1 MTLLMTASFLVCF
14 FMGIPLALVMGIT
27 GIVVLIAM
35 GVPLELVA
43 QRMFTGIDSFPLM
56 AVPFFILAGDLM
68 NRGGTTIRI
77 IGFANSLVGHIRGGL
92 AHACVVANMIFA
104 GISGSSVADASAI
117 GSIMIPSME
126 KNGYDL
132 DFSAA
137 LNSVAATIG
146 PIIPPSI
153 IMVIYGVSV
162 NVSVGGLFAA
172 GFVPGILMGLA
183 LMIVVSRISKKRNY
197 TMSEGFSG
205 KKVAVEFKSSI
216 WALLAP
222 VIILGGILGGIFTP
236 TEAAA
241 VAVIYSFFVG
251 KFIFREIAWK
261 DLPGILFQSG
271 ITTGAILLIISLAN
285 VFAWVIA
292 ANQIPVKL
300 SALFLS
306 ATSNPYVFLLIVN
319 ILLLIVG
326 MFMETGAAIIL
337 LAPILAPIAVKLG
350 VHPLH
355 FGFMMVLNLAIGMAT
370 PPVGVCLFVSCG
382 ITGLSLEKVS
392 AATIKFIFTLLGVLL
407 LVTYV
412 APISLF
418 LPKLLGFIR

>member
-1 MTLLMTASFLVCF
+1 MTLLMAASFLVCF

-126 KNGYDL
+126 KSGYDL

-183 LMIVVSRISKKRNY
+183 LMIVVSRISKKKNY
-197 TMSEGFSG
+197 PMSEGFSG
-205 KKVAVEFKSSI
+205 KKVAVEFKSSV

-222 VIILGGILGGIFTP
+222 IIILGGILGGVFTP

-300 SALFLS
+300 SSLFLS
-306 ATSNPYVFLLIVN
+306 ATSNPYIFLAIVN
-319 ILLLIVG
+319 VLLLIVG

-350 VHPLH
+350 IHPLH

-392 AATIKFIFTLLGVLL
+392 AAAMRFVIALLAILL
-407 LVTYV
+407 IVTYV

-418 LPKLLGFIR
+418 LPKMLGFIR

>member
-1 MTLLMTASFLVCF
+1 MIALMTITFVVCF
-14 FMGIPLALVMGIT
+14 VMGIPLALVMGIT
-27 GIVVLIAM
+27 GFAVILAM
-35 GVPLELVA
+35 GVPLQLVA

-68 NRGGTTIRI
+68 NRGGTTVRI

-92 AHACVVANMIFA
+92 AHACIVANMIFA
-104 GISGSSVADASAI
+104 GISGSAVADASAI

-137 LNSVAATIG
+137 LNSAAATIG

-172 GFVPGILMGLA
+172 GFIPGIMLGLVLML
-183 LMIVVSRISKKRNY
+183 VVSRVSKKKNY
-197 TMSEGFSG
+197 AMSEGFSG
-205 KKVAVEFKSSI
+205 ARVRKELKSSV
-216 WALLAP
+216 WALMAP
-222 VIILGGILGGIFTP
+222 VIILGGILGGVFTP

-251 KFIFREIAWK
+251 KFVFREITWK

-300 SALFLS
+300 SSMFLS

-337 LAPILAPIAVKLG
+337 LAPILAPIATQLG

-392 AATIKFIFTLLGVLL
+392 AAVMRFVLAEIAIL
-407 LVTYV
+407 ALVTYV

-418 LPKLLGFIR
+418 LPRLLGFIR

>member
-1 MTLLMTASFLVCF
+1 MIALMTFSFVVCF
-14 FMGIPLALVMGIT
+14 VMGIPLALVMGIT
-27 GIVVLIAM
+27 GFAVILAM
-35 GVPLELVA
+35 GVPLQLVA

-68 NRGGTTIRI
+68 NRGGTTVRI

-104 GISGSSVADASAI
+104 GISGSAVADASAI

-137 LNSVAATIG
+137 LNSAAATIG

-172 GFVPGILMGLA
+172 GFIPGIMLGLVLML
-183 LMIVVSRISKKRNY
+183 VVSRVSKKKNY
-197 TMSEGFSG
+197 AMSEGFSG
-205 KKVAVEFKSSI
+205 ARVKEELKSSV
-216 WALLAP
+216 WALMAP
-222 VIILGGILGGIFTP
+222 VIILGGILGGVFTP

-251 KFIFREIAWK
+251 KFVFREITWK

-300 SALFLS
+300 SSMFLS

-337 LAPILAPIAVKLG
+337 LAPILAPIATQLG

-392 AATIKFIFTLLGVLL
+392 AAVMRFVIAQIAVLV

-418 LPKLLGFIR
+418 LPRLLGFIR

>member
-1 MTLLMTASFLVCF
+1 MIALMTITFVVCF
-14 FMGIPLALVMGIT
+14 VMGIPLALVMGIT
-27 GIVVLIAM
+27 GFSVILAM
-35 GVPLELVA
+35 GVPLQLVA

-68 NRGGTTIRI
+68 NRGGTTVRI

-92 AHACVVANMIFA
+92 AHACIVANMIFA
-104 GISGSSVADASAI
+104 GISGSAVADASAI

-137 LNSVAATIG
+137 LNSAAATIG

-172 GFVPGILMGLA
+172 GFIPGIMLGLA
-183 LMIVVSRISKKRNY
+183 MMIVVSRVSRKKNY
-197 TMSEGFSG
+197 AMSEGFSG
-205 KKVAVEFKSSI
+205 ARVRKELKSSV
-216 WALLAP
+216 WALMAP
-222 VIILGGILGGIFTP
+222 VIILGGILGGVFTP

-251 KFIFREIAWK
+251 KFVFREITWK

-300 SALFLS
+300 SSMFLS

-337 LAPILAPIAVKLG
+337 LAPILAPIATQLG

-392 AATIKFIFTLLGVLL
+392 AAVMRFVLAEIAIL
-407 LVTYV
+407 ALVTYV

-418 LPKLLGFIR
+418 LPRLLGFIR

>member
-1 MTLLMTASFLVCF
+1 MTLSFVVCF
-14 FMGIPLALVMGIT
+14 VMGIPLALVMGIT
-27 GIVVLIAM
+27 GFAVILAM
-35 GVPLELVA
+35 GVPLQLVA

-68 NRGGTTIRI
+68 NRGGTTVRI
-77 IGFANSLVGHIRGGL
+77 IGFANSLVGHIRSGL

-104 GISGSSVADASAI
+104 GISGSAVADASAI

-137 LNSVAATIG
+137 LNSAAATIG

-172 GFVPGILMGLA
+172 GFIPGIMLGLA
-183 LMIVVSRISKKRNY
+183 LMVVVSRVSKKKNY
-197 TMSEGFSG
+197 AMSEGFSG
-205 KKVAVEFKSSI
+205 ARVKKELKSSV
-216 WALLAP
+216 WALMAP
-222 VIILGGILGGIFTP
+222 VIILGGILGGVFTP

-241 VAVIYSFFVG
+241 VAVVYSFFVG
-251 KFIFREIAWK
+251 KFVFREITWK

-300 SALFLS
+300 SSMFLS

-337 LAPILAPIAVKLG
+337 LAPILAPIATQLG

-392 AATIKFIFTLLGVLL
+392 AAVMRFVIAQIAVLV

-418 LPKLLGFIR
+418 LPRLLGFIR

>member
-1 MTLLMTASFLVCF
+1 MTVLMTGVFLLCF
-14 FMGIPLALVMGIT
+14 IIGIPLALVLGMT
-27 GIVVLIAM
+27 GMAVIFAM
-35 GVPLELVA
+35 GVPMQLVA
-43 QRMFTGIDSFPLM
+43 QRMFAGIDSFPLM

-68 NRGGTTIRI
+68 NRGGTTARI
-77 IGFANSLVGHIRGGL
+77 IAFADSLVGHIRGGL
-92 AHACVVANMIFA
+92 AHANVLASMIFA
-104 GISGSSVADASAI
+104 GISGSAVADTSAI

-126 KNGYDL
+126 KSGYDV

-137 LNSVAATIG
+137 VTATSSVIG

-172 GFVPGILMGLA
+172 GFIPGILMGIA
-183 LMIVVSRISKKRNY
+183 LMIVIYRVSKKRNY
-197 TMSEGFSG
+197 PRSEGFSS
-205 KKVAVEFKSSI
+205 KRVAHEFRSSI
-216 WALLAP
+216 WALMAP
-222 VIILGGILGGIFTP
+222 IIILGGILGGVFTP

-251 KFIFREIAWK
+251 KFVFREIEWR
-261 DLPGILFQSG
+261 DLPAILFQSG
-271 ITTGAILLIISLAN
+271 ITTGAVLLIISMAN

-300 SALFLS
+300 SSMFLS

-350 VHPLH
+350 IHPLH

-382 ITGLSLEKVS
+382 ITGLSLERVS
-392 AATIKFIFTLLGVLL
+392 AASMRFVAALLGVLL

-418 LPKLLGFIR
+418 LPRMLGFIR

>member
-1 MTLLMTASFLVCF
+1 MTYLMTAAFLVCF

-35 GVPLELVA
+35 GVPLEVVA

-68 NRGGTTIRI
+68 NRGGTTVRI

-126 KNGYDL
+126 KSGYDL

-183 LMIVVSRISKKRNY
+183 LMIVVTRVAKKKNY
-197 TMSEGFSG
+197 PTSEGFSG
-205 KKVAVEFKSSI
+205 KRVAAEFRSSV
-216 WALLAP
+216 WALMAP
-222 VIILGGILGGIFTP
+222 IIILGGILGGVFTP

-261 DLPGILFQSG
+261 DVPHILFQSG

-292 ANQIPVKL
+292 ANQVPVKL

-337 LAPILAPIAVKLG
+337 LAPILAPIAAKLG
-350 VHPLH
+350 INPLH

-392 AATIKFIFTLLGVLL
+392 AAVMRFVLAEIAIL
-407 LVTYV
+407 ALVTYV

-418 LPKLLGFIR
+418 LPRLLGFIR

>member
-1 MTLLMTASFLVCF
+1 MSALMFFSFAVCF
-14 FMGIPLALVMGIT
+14 LMGIPLALVMGIT
-27 GIVVLIAM
+27 GMAVILAM
-35 GVPLELVA
+35 GVPLQLVA

-68 NRGGTTIRI
+68 NRGGTTARI
-77 IGFANSLVGHIRGGL
+77 VRFADSLVGHIRGGL
-92 AHACVVANMIFA
+92 AHTCIVANMIFA
-104 GISGSSVADASAI
+104 GISGSAVADASAI

-126 KNGYDL
+126 KSGYDL

-137 LNSVAATIG
+137 LNSAAATIG

-153 IMVIYGVSV
+153 LMVIYGVSV

-172 GFVPGILMGLA
+172 GFLPGILMGLA
-183 LMIVVSRISKKRNY
+183 LMVVVARTAKKRKY
-197 TMSEGFSG
+197 PMADAFSG
-205 KKVAVEFKSSI
+205 KRVASEFTSAI
-216 WALLAP
+216 WALTAP
-222 VIILGGILGGIFTP
+222 VIILGGILGGVFTP

-292 ANQIPVKL
+292 ANQVPLKL
-300 SALFLS
+300 SSLFLS
-306 ATSNPYVFLLIVN
+306 ATDNPYVFLLIVN
-319 ILLLIVG
+319 ILLLLVG
-326 MFMETGAAIIL
+326 MVMETGAAIIL
-337 LAPILAPIAVKLG
+337 LAPILAPIAVQMG
-350 VHPLH
+350 IHPLH
-355 FGFMMVLNLAIGMAT
+355 FGFVMVLNLAIGMAT

-382 ITGLSLEKVS
+382 ITGLSLERIS
-392 AATIKFIFTLLGVLL
+392 AAVMRFILAQIVILI
-407 LVTYV
+407 LVTYI
-412 APISLF
+412 APISLL
-418 LPKLLGFIR
+418 LPKFLGFIQ

>member
-1 MTLLMTASFLVCF
+1 MSALMFFSFAICF
-14 FMGIPLALVMGIT
+14 LMGIPLALVMGIT
-27 GIVVLIAM
+27 GMAVILAM
-35 GVPLELVA
+35 GVPLQLVA

-68 NRGGTTIRI
+68 NRGGTTARI
-77 IGFANSLVGHIRGGL
+77 VTFANSLVGHIRGGL
-92 AHACVVANMIFA
+92 AHACIVANMIFA
-104 GISGSSVADASAI
+104 GISGSAVADASAI

-137 LNSVAATIG
+137 LNSAAATIG

-172 GFVPGILMGLA
+172 GFLPGILMGFA
-183 LMIVVSRISKKRNY
+183 LMIVVSRTAKKRNY
-197 TMSEGFSG
+197 PKSEGFSG
-205 KKVAVEFKSSI
+205 KKVASEFVSAL
-216 WALLAP
+216 WALMAP
-222 VIILGGILGGIFTP
+222 VIILGGILGGVFTP

-251 KFIFREIAWK
+251 KFIFREISWK

-292 ANQIPVKL
+292 ANQIPLRL
-300 SALFLS
+300 SSLFLS
-306 ATSNPYVFLLIVN
+306 ATDNPYVFLFIVN
-319 ILLLIVG
+319 ILLLLVG

-337 LAPILAPIAVKLG
+337 LAPILAPIAVQLG
-350 VHPLH
+350 IHPLQ
-355 FGFMMVLNLAIGMAT
+355 FGFIMVLILAIGMAT

-382 ITGLSLEKVS
+382 ITGLSLERIS
-392 AATIKFIFTLLGVLL
+392 AAVMRFVLAQIAIL
-407 LVTYV
+407 FLVTYV
-412 APISLF
+412 APISLL
-418 LPKLLGFIR
+418 LPKFLGFIR

>member
-1 MTLLMTASFLVCF
+1 MTYLMTGTFLVCF

-35 GVPLELVA
+35 GVPLEVVA

-68 NRGGTTIRI
+68 NRGGTTMRI

-92 AHACVVANMIFA
+92 AHACIVANMIFA

-126 KNGYDL
+126 KSGYDL

-183 LMIVVSRISKKRNY
+183 LMIVVTRVAKKKNY
-197 TMSEGFSG
+197 PTSEGFSG
-205 KKVAVEFKSSI
+205 KRVAAEFRSSM
-216 WALLAP
+216 WALMAP
-222 VIILGGILGGIFTP
+222 IIILGGILGGVFTP

-261 DLPGILFQSG
+261 DVPHILFQSG

-292 ANQIPVKL
+292 ANQVPVKL
-300 SALFLS
+300 SAMFLS

-350 VHPLH
+350 IHPLH
-355 FGFMMVLNLAIGMAT
+355 FGFMMVFNLAIGMAT

-392 AATIKFIFTLLGVLL
+392 AAAMRFVVALLGVLI

>member
-1 MTLLMTASFLVCF
+1 MIALMTLSFVVCF
-14 FMGIPLALVMGIT
+14 VMGIPLALVMGIT
-27 GIVVLIAM
+27 GFAVILAM
-35 GVPLELVA
+35 GVPLQLVA

-68 NRGGTTIRI
+68 NRGGTTVRI

-104 GISGSSVADASAI
+104 GISGSAVADASAI

-137 LNSVAATIG
+137 LNSAAATIG

-172 GFVPGILMGLA
+172 GFIPGIMLGLA
-183 LMIVVSRISKKRNY
+183 LMVVVSRVSKKKNY
-197 TMSEGFSG
+197 AMSEGFSG
-205 KKVAVEFKSSI
+205 ARVKKEMRSSV
-216 WALLAP
+216 WALMAP
-222 VIILGGILGGIFTP
+222 VIILGGILGGVFTP

-241 VAVIYSFFVG
+241 VAVVYSFFVG
-251 KFIFREIAWK
+251 KFVFREITWK

-300 SALFLS
+300 SSMFLS

-337 LAPILAPIAVKLG
+337 LAPILAPIATQLG

-392 AATIKFIFTLLGVLL
+392 AAVMRFVVAQIAVLV

-418 LPKLLGFIR
+418 LPRLLGFIR

>member
-1 MTLLMTASFLVCF
+1 MIALMTVSFVVCF
-14 FMGIPLALVMGIT
+14 VMGIPLALVMGIT
-27 GIVVLIAM
+27 GFSVILAM
-35 GVPLELVA
+35 GVPLQLVA

-68 NRGGTTIRI
+68 NRGGTTVRI

-92 AHACVVANMIFA
+92 AHACIVANMIFA
-104 GISGSSVADASAI
+104 GISGSAVADASAI

-137 LNSVAATIG
+137 LNSAAATIG

-172 GFVPGILMGLA
+172 GFIPGIMLGLVLML
-183 LMIVVSRISKKRNY
+183 VVSRVSKKKNY
-197 TMSEGFSG
+197 AMSEGFSG
-205 KKVAVEFKSSI
+205 ARVRKELKSSV
-216 WALLAP
+216 WALMAP
-222 VIILGGILGGIFTP
+222 VIILGGILGGVFTP

-251 KFIFREIAWK
+251 KFVFKEITWK
-261 DLPGILFQSG
+261 DLPDILFQSG

-300 SALFLS
+300 SSMFLS

-337 LAPILAPIAVKLG
+337 LAPILAPIATQLG
-350 VHPLH
+350 IHPLH

-392 AATIKFIFTLLGVLL
+392 AAVMRFVLAQIAIL
-407 LVTYV
+407 VLVTYV

>member
-1 MTLLMTASFLVCF
+1 MIALMTITFVVCF
-14 FMGIPLALVMGIT
+14 VMGIPLALVMGIT
-27 GIVVLIAM
+27 GFAVILAM
-35 GVPLELVA
+35 GVPLQLVA

-68 NRGGTTIRI
+68 NRGGTTVRI

-92 AHACVVANMIFA
+92 AHACIVANMIFA
-104 GISGSSVADASAI
+104 GISGSAVADASAI

-137 LNSVAATIG
+137 LNSAAATIG

-172 GFVPGILMGLA
+172 GFIPGIMLGLA
-183 LMIVVSRISKKRNY
+183 MMIVVSRVSRKKNY
-197 TMSEGFSG
+197 AMSEGFSG
-205 KKVAVEFKSSI
+205 ARVRKELKSSV
-216 WALLAP
+216 WALMAP
-222 VIILGGILGGIFTP
+222 VIILGGILGGVFTP

-251 KFIFREIAWK
+251 KFVFREITWK

-300 SALFLS
+300 SSMFLS

-337 LAPILAPIAVKLG
+337 LAPILAPIATQLG

-392 AATIKFIFTLLGVLL
+392 AAVMRFVLAEIAIL
-407 LVTYV
+407 ALVTYV

-418 LPKLLGFIR
+418 LPRLLGFIR

>member
-1 MTLLMTASFLVCF
+1 MIALMTITFVVCF
-14 FMGIPLALVMGIT
+14 VMGIPLALVMGIT
-27 GIVVLIAM
+27 GFAVILAM
-35 GVPLELVA
+35 GVPLQLVA

-68 NRGGTTIRI
+68 NRGGTTVRI

-92 AHACVVANMIFA
+92 AHACIVANMIFA
-104 GISGSSVADASAI
+104 GISGSAVADASAI

-137 LNSVAATIG
+137 LNSAAATIG

-172 GFVPGILMGLA
+172 GFIPGIMLGLA
-183 LMIVVSRISKKRNY
+183 MMIVVSRVSRKKSY
-197 TMSEGFSG
+197 AMSEGFSG
-205 KKVAVEFKSSI
+205 AMVRKELKSSV
-216 WALLAP
+216 WALMAP
-222 VIILGGILGGIFTP
+222 VIILGGILGGVFTP

-251 KFIFREIAWK
+251 KFVFREITWK

-300 SALFLS
+300 SSMFLS

-337 LAPILAPIAVKLG
+337 LAPILAPIATQLG

-392 AATIKFIFTLLGVLL
+392 AAVMRFVLAEIAIL
-407 LVTYV
+407 TLVTYV

-418 LPKLLGFIR
+418 LPRLLGFIR

>member
-1 MTLLMTASFLVCF
+1 MTLLMAASFLVCF

-392 AATIKFIFTLLGVLL
+392 AAAMRFVFALLGVLL

>member
-1 MTLLMTASFLVCF
+1 MSALMFFSFAICF
-14 FMGIPLALVMGIT
+14 LMGIPLALVMGIT
-27 GIVVLIAM
+27 GMAVIIAM
-35 GVPLELVA
+35 GVPLQLVA

-68 NRGGTTIRI
+68 NRGGTTARI
-77 IGFANSLVGHIRGGL
+77 VRFADSLVGHIRGGL
-92 AHACVVANMIFA
+92 AHACIVANMIFA
-104 GISGSSVADASAI
+104 GISGSAVADASAI

-126 KNGYDL
+126 KSGYDL

-137 LNSVAATIG
+137 LNSAAATIG

-172 GFVPGILMGLA
+172 GFLPGILMGLA
-183 LMIVVSRISKKRNY
+183 LMVVVARTAKKRNY
-197 TMSEGFSG
+197 PMAEAFSG
-205 KKVAVEFKSSI
+205 KRVASEFVSAL
-216 WALLAP
+216 WALMAP
-222 VIILGGILGGIFTP
+222 VIILGGILGGVFTP

-251 KFIFREIAWK
+251 KFIFREISWK

-292 ANQIPVKL
+292 ANQVPLKL
-300 SALFLS
+300 SSLFLS
-306 ATSNPYVFLLIVN
+306 ATDNPYVFLLIVN
-319 ILLLIVG
+319 ILLLLVG

-337 LAPILAPIAVKLG
+337 LAPILAPIAVQMG
-350 VHPLH
+350 IHPLH
-355 FGFMMVLNLAIGMAT
+355 FGFIMVLNLAIGMAT

-382 ITGLSLEKVS
+382 ITGLSLERIS
-392 AATIKFIFTLLGVLL
+392 AAVMRFVLAQIAILL

-412 APISLF
+412 APISLL
-418 LPKLLGFIR
+418 LPKFLGFIQ

>member
-392 AATIKFIFTLLGVLL
+392 AAAMRFVFALLGVLL

-418 LPKLLGFIR
+418 LPKLLGLIR

>member
-1 MTLLMTASFLVCF
+1 MISLMLAAFVICF
-14 FMGIPLALVMGIT
+14 VLGIPLALVLGIT
-27 GIVVLIAM
+27 GFSVILAM
-35 GVPLELVA
+35 GVPPQLLA

-68 NRGGTTIRI
+68 NRGGTTARI
-77 IGFANSLVGHIRGGL
+77 IAFADSLVGHIRGGL
-92 AHACVVANMIFA
+92 AHANILGSMIFA
-104 GISGSSVADASAI
+104 GISGSAVADTSAI

-137 LNSVAATIG
+137 VTASSSVIG

-162 NVSVGGLFAA
+162 NVSIGGLFAA
-172 GFVPGILMGLA
+172 GFIPGILLGLA
-183 LMIVVSRISKKRNY
+183 LMLVVLSVSRKRQY
-197 TMSEGFSG
+197 PMSEGFSVSRVL
-205 KKVAVEFKSSI
+205 KEFRNAA
-216 WALLAP
+216 WALFAP

-241 VAVIYSFFVG
+241 VAVVYSFFVG
-251 KFIFREIAWK
+251 KFVFREITWK
-261 DLPGILFQSG
+261 DLPHILFQSG

-292 ANQIPVKL
+292 ANQIPGRL
-300 SALFLS
+300 AAMFLA
-306 ATSNPYVFLLIVN
+306 ATSNPYVFLLLVN

-337 LAPILAPIAVKLG
+337 LAPILAPVAVQLG
-350 VHPLH
+350 IHPLH
-355 FGFMMVLNLAIGMAT
+355 FGFIVVLNLAIGMAT
-370 PPVGVCLFVSCG
+370 PPVGVCLFVACG
-382 ITGLSLEKVS
+382 ITGLSLERISKAVMRFVF
-392 AATIKFIFTLLGVLL
+392 ALIGVLL

-418 LPKLLGFIR
+418 LPRLLGFIR

>member
-1 MTLLMTASFLVCF
+1 MTLLMAASFLVCF

-126 KNGYDL
+126 KSGYDL

-183 LMIVVSRISKKRNY
+183 LMIVVSRISKKKNY
-197 TMSEGFSG
+197 PMSEGFSG
-205 KKVAVEFKSSI
+205 KRVAVEFKSSI

-300 SALFLS
+300 SSLFLS
-306 ATSNPYVFLLIVN
+306 ATSNPYIFLAIVN
-319 ILLLIVG
+319 VLLLIVG

-350 VHPLH
+350 IHPLH

-392 AATIKFIFTLLGVLL
+392 AAAMRFVIALLAILL
-407 LVTYV
+407 IVTYV

-418 LPKLLGFIR
+418 LPKMLGFIR

>member
-1 MTLLMTASFLVCF
+1 MIALMTLSFVVCF
-14 FMGIPLALVMGIT
+14 VMGKPLALVMGIT
-27 GIVVLIAM
+27 GFAVILAM
-35 GVPLELVA
+35 GVPLQLVA

-68 NRGGTTIRI
+68 NRGGTTVRI

-104 GISGSSVADASAI
+104 GISGSAVADASAI

-137 LNSVAATIG
+137 LNSAAATIG

-172 GFVPGILMGLA
+172 GFIPGIMLGLA
-183 LMIVVSRISKKRNY
+183 LMVVVSRVSKKKNY
-197 TMSEGFSG
+197 AMSEGFSG
-205 KKVAVEFKSSI
+205 ARVKKELKSSV
-216 WALLAP
+216 WALMAP
-222 VIILGGILGGIFTP
+222 VIILGGILGGVFTP

-241 VAVIYSFFVG
+241 VAVVYSFFVG
-251 KFIFREIAWK
+251 KFVFREITWK

-300 SALFLS
+300 SSMFLS

-337 LAPILAPIAVKLG
+337 LAPILAPIATQLG

-392 AATIKFIFTLLGVLL
+392 AAVMRFVIAQIAVLV

-418 LPKLLGFIR
+418 LPRLLGFIR

>member
-1 MTLLMTASFLVCF
+1 MTYLMTGAFLVCF

-35 GVPLELVA
+35 GVPLEVVA

-68 NRGGTTIRI
+68 NRGGTTVRI

-92 AHACVVANMIFA
+92 AHACIVANMIFA

-126 KNGYDL
+126 KSGYDL

-183 LMIVVSRISKKRNY
+183 LMIVVTRVAKKKNY
-197 TMSEGFSG
+197 PTSEGFSG
-205 KKVAVEFKSSI
+205 KRVAAEFRSSM
-216 WALLAP
+216 WALMAP
-222 VIILGGILGGIFTP
+222 IIILGGILGGVFTP

-261 DLPGILFQSG
+261 DVPHILFQSG

-292 ANQIPVKL
+292 ANQVPVKL
-300 SALFLS
+300 SAMFLS

-350 VHPLH
+350 IHPLH

-392 AATIKFIFTLLGVLL
+392 AAAMRFVVALLGVLI

>member
-1 MTLLMTASFLVCF
+1 MTYLMIFAFTVCF

-27 GIVVLIAM
+27 GFAVILAM
-35 GVPLELVA
+35 GVPLQLVA

-92 AHACVVANMIFA
+92 AHACIVANMIFA
-104 GISGSSVADASAI
+104 GISGSAVADASAI

-137 LNSVAATIG
+137 LNSAAATIG

-172 GFVPGILMGLA
+172 GFVPGILLGLA
-183 LMIVVSRISKKRNY
+183 LMVVVSRVSKKRNY
-197 TMSEGFSG
+197 PMSEGFSG
-205 KKVAVEFKSSI
+205 RRVASEFKSSL
-216 WALLAP
+216 WALMAP
-222 VIILGGILGGIFTP
+222 IIILGGILGGVFTP

-251 KFIFREIAWK
+251 KFVFREIAWK
-261 DLPGILFQSG
+261 DVPHILFQSG

-292 ANQIPVKL
+292 ANQIPVRL
-300 SALFLS
+300 SSLFLS
-306 ATSNPYVFLLIVN
+306 ATTNPYVFLLIVN

-337 LAPILAPIAVKLG
+337 LAPILAPIAVQLG
-350 VHPLH
+350 IHPLH

-392 AATIKFIFTLLGVLL
+392 AAVMRFVLAQIAIL
-407 LVTYV
+407 VLVTYV

-418 LPKLLGFIR
+418 LPRMLGFIR

>member
-1 MTLLMTASFLVCF
+1 MIALMTVSFVVCF
-14 FMGIPLALVMGIT
+14 VMGIPLALVMGIT
-27 GIVVLIAM
+27 GFSVILAM
-35 GVPLELVA
+35 GVPLQLVA

-68 NRGGTTIRI
+68 NRGGTTVRI

-92 AHACVVANMIFA
+92 AHACIVANMIFA
-104 GISGSSVADASAI
+104 GISGSAVADASAI

-137 LNSVAATIG
+137 LNSAAATIG

-172 GFVPGILMGLA
+172 GFIPGIILGLVLML
-183 LMIVVSRISKKRNY
+183 VVSRVSKKKNY
-197 TMSEGFSG
+197 AMSEGFSG
-205 KKVAVEFKSSI
+205 ARVRKELKSSV
-216 WALLAP
+216 WALMAP
-222 VIILGGILGGIFTP
+222 VIILGGILGGVFTP

-251 KFIFREIAWK
+251 KFVFKEITWK

-300 SALFLS
+300 SSMFLS

-337 LAPILAPIAVKLG
+337 LAPILAPIATQLG
-350 VHPLH
+350 IHPLH

-392 AATIKFIFTLLGVLL
+392 AAVMRFVLAQIAIL
-407 LVTYV
+407 VLVTYV

-418 LPKLLGFIR
+418 LPRLLGFIR

>member
-1 MTLLMTASFLVCF
+1 MTLLMAASFLVCF

-126 KNGYDL
+126 KSGYDL

-183 LMIVVSRISKKRNY
+183 LMIVVSRISKKKNY
-197 TMSEGFSG
+197 PMSEGFSG
-205 KKVAVEFKSSI
+205 KRVAVEFKSSI

-222 VIILGGILGGIFTP
+222 IIILGGILGGVFTP

-300 SALFLS
+300 SSLFLS
-306 ATSNPYVFLLIVN
+306 ATSNPYIFLAIVN
-319 ILLLIVG
+319 VLLLIVG

-350 VHPLH
+350 IHPLH

-392 AATIKFIFTLLGVLL
+392 AAAMRFVIALLAILL
-407 LVTYV
+407 IVTYV

-418 LPKLLGFIR
+418 LPKMLGFIR

>member
-1 MTLLMTASFLVCF
+1 MTYLMTGAFLVCF

-35 GVPLELVA
+35 GVPLEVVA

-68 NRGGTTIRI
+68 NRGGTTVRI

-92 AHACVVANMIFA
+92 AHACIVANMIFA

-126 KNGYDL
+126 KSGYDL

-183 LMIVVSRISKKRNY
+183 LMIVVTRVAKKKNY
-197 TMSEGFSG
+197 PTSEGFSG
-205 KKVAVEFKSSI
+205 KRVAAEFRSSV
-216 WALLAP
+216 WALMAP
-222 VIILGGILGGIFTP
+222 IIILGGILGGVFTP

-261 DLPGILFQSG
+261 DVPHILFQSG

-292 ANQIPVKL
+292 ANQVPVKL

-306 ATSNPYVFLLIVN
+306 ATSNPYIFLLIVN

-337 LAPILAPIAVKLG
+337 LAPILAPIAAKLG
-350 VHPLH
+350 IHPLH

-392 AATIKFIFTLLGVLL
+392 AAAMRFVLALLGVLL
-407 LVTYV
+407 LVTYA

-418 LPKLLGFIR
+418 LPKMLGFIR

>member
-1 MTLLMTASFLVCF
+1 MIALMTVSFVVCF
-14 FMGIPLALVMGIT
+14 VMGIPLALVMGIT
-27 GIVVLIAM
+27 GFSVILAM
-35 GVPLELVA
+35 GVPLQLVA

-68 NRGGTTIRI
+68 NRGGTTVRI

-92 AHACVVANMIFA
+92 AHACIVANMIFA
-104 GISGSSVADASAI
+104 GISGSAVADASAI

-137 LNSVAATIG
+137 LNSAAATIG

-172 GFVPGILMGLA
+172 GFIPGIMLGLVLML
-183 LMIVVSRISKKRNY
+183 VVSRVSKKKNY
-197 TMSEGFSG
+197 AMSEGFSG
-205 KKVAVEFKSSI
+205 ARVRKELKSSV
-216 WALLAP
+216 WALMAP
-222 VIILGGILGGIFTP
+222 VIILGGILGGVFTP

-251 KFIFREIAWK
+251 KFVFKEITWK
-261 DLPGILFQSG
+261 DLPDILFQSG

-300 SALFLS
+300 SSMFLS

-337 LAPILAPIAVKLG
+337 LAPILAPIATQLG
-350 VHPLH
+350 IHPLH

-392 AATIKFIFTLLGVLL
+392 AAVMRFVLAQIAIL
-407 LVTYV
+407 VLVTYV

-418 LPKLLGFIR
+418 LPRLLGFIR

>member
-1 MTLLMTASFLVCF
+1 MTYLMTAAFLVCF

-35 GVPLELVA
+35 GVPLEVVA

-68 NRGGTTIRI
+68 NRGGTTVRI

-126 KNGYDL
+126 KSGYDL

-183 LMIVVSRISKKRNY
+183 LMIVVTRVAKKKNY
-197 TMSEGFSG
+197 PTSEGFSG
-205 KKVAVEFKSSI
+205 KRVAAEFRSSV
-216 WALLAP
+216 WALMAP
-222 VIILGGILGGIFTP
+222 IIILGGILGGVFTP

-261 DLPGILFQSG
+261 DVPHILFQSG

-292 ANQIPVKL
+292 ANQVPVKL

-350 VHPLH
+350 IHPLH

-382 ITGLSLEKVS
+382 ITGLSLERVS
-392 AATIKFIFTLLGVLL
+392 AASMRFVAALLGVLL

-418 LPKLLGFIR
+418 LPRMLGFIR

>member
-1 MTLLMTASFLVCF
+1 MIALMTITFVVCF
-14 FMGIPLALVMGIT
+14 VMGIPLALVMGIT
-27 GIVVLIAM
+27 GFAVILAM
-35 GVPLELVA
+35 GVPLQLVA

-68 NRGGTTIRI
+68 NRGGTTVRI

-92 AHACVVANMIFA
+92 AHACIVANMIFA
-104 GISGSSVADASAI
+104 GISGSAVADASAI

-137 LNSVAATIG
+137 LNSAAATIG

-172 GFVPGILMGLA
+172 GFIPGIMLGLVLML
-183 LMIVVSRISKKRNY
+183 VVSRVSKKKNY
-197 TMSEGFSG
+197 AMSEGFSG
-205 KKVAVEFKSSI
+205 ARVRKELKSSV
-216 WALLAP
+216 WALMAP
-222 VIILGGILGGIFTP
+222 VIILGGILGGVFTP

-251 KFIFREIAWK
+251 KFVFREITWK

-300 SALFLS
+300 SSMFLS

-337 LAPILAPIAVKLG
+337 LAPILAPIAVQMG
-350 VHPLH
+350 INPLH
-355 FGFMMVLNLAIGMAT
+355 FGFVMVLNLAIGMAT

-382 ITGLSLEKVS
+382 ITGLSLERIS
-392 AATIKFIFTLLGVLL
+392 AAVMRFILAQIVILI
-407 LVTYV
+407 LVTYI
-412 APISLF
+412 APISLL
-418 LPKLLGFIR
+418 LPKFLGFIQ

>member
-1 MTLLMTASFLVCF
+1 MTVLMTGVFLLCF
-14 FMGIPLALVMGIT
+14 IIGIPLALVLGMT
-27 GIVVLIAM
+27 GMAVIFAM
-35 GVPLELVA
+35 GVPMQLVA
-43 QRMFTGIDSFPLM
+43 QRMFAGIDSFPLM

-68 NRGGTTIRI
+68 NRGGTTARI
-77 IGFANSLVGHIRGGL
+77 IAFADSLVGHIRGGL
-92 AHACVVANMIFA
+92 AHANILASMIFA
-104 GISGSSVADASAI
+104 GISGSAVADTSAI

-126 KNGYDL
+126 KNGYDV

-137 LNSVAATIG
+137 VTATSSVIG

-172 GFVPGILMGLA
+172 GFIPGILMGIA
-183 LMIVVSRISKKRNY
+183 LMIVVYRVSKKRNY
-197 TMSEGFSG
+197 PKSEGFSS
-205 KKVAVEFKSSI
+205 KRVAHEFRSSI
-216 WALLAP
+216 WALMAP
-222 VIILGGILGGIFTP
+222 IIILGGILGGVFTP

-241 VAVIYSFFVG
+241 VAVIYAFFVG
-251 KFIFREIAWK
+251 KFVFREITWR
-261 DLPGILFQSG
+261 DLPHILFQSG
-271 ITTGAILLIISLAN
+271 ITTGAVLLIISMAN

-300 SALFLS
+300 SSMFLS

-350 VHPLH
+350 IHPLH

-382 ITGLSLEKVS
+382 ITGLSLERVS
-392 AATIKFIFTLLGVLL
+392 AASMRFVAALLGVLL

-418 LPKLLGFIR
+418 LPRMLGFIR